1 MRDAIQQTLDELA
14 AKSDSRVSVFEIQIK
29 ELEEGKLS
37 LSGRLLDED
46 QLAGLKEAFASRF
59 PDLSLDTASI
69 KILYHP
75 NNLRLHVATNITGL
89 YEAPTFSVPLASELL
104 YGWELD
110 VLEEKDS
117 WVFTRQTDGY
127 LGWAYR
133 PYLVEGYASKA
144 THLVIAP
151 SIELH
156 TQPDASCPILTRLVS
171 GTGVIVDEISNGW
184 ARVAA
189 NKTGWMPAH
198 YLRAIADLSQTLEAR
213 RAMLKEDSARMIGA
227 PYLWGG
233 ISGNGIDCSGFTSLL
248 HRWIGIQIPRDA
260 DMQHAAAKP
269 VEPPFEVG
277 DLFFLA
283 EGDDD
288 HQHVTHVG
296 MSLGGWMMIHS
307 TRPNNGVYIENLEN
321 HPRRKALRSVGS
333 FLP

>member
-1 MRDAIQQTLDELA
+1 MRDAIQQILDELA
-14 AKSDSRVSVFEIQIK
+14 AKSDSRVSVFDIQIK
-29 ELEEGKLS
+29 ELDQGKLS
-37 LSGRLLDED
+37 LIGRLLDEE
-46 QLAGLKEAFASRF
+46 QLAALKEAFSPRF

-69 KILYHP
+69 EILYHP
-75 NNLRLHVATNITGL
+75 NNPRLHVSTNITGL
-89 YEAPTFSVPLASELL
+89 YDAPTFSVPLTSELL

-110 VLEEKDS
+110 VLEEKDL
-117 WVFTRQTDGY
+117 WAFIRQSDGY
-127 LGWAYR
+127 LGWSYR
-133 PYLVEGYASKA
+133 LYLAEGYASKA

-151 SIELH
+151 SIELR
-156 TQPDASCPILTRLVS
+156 TEPDVNCSILTRLVS
-171 GTGVIVDEISNGW
+171 GTGVSVEETSNGW

-198 YLRAIADLSQTLEAR
+198 SLRAIVDLPQTLQAR
-213 RAMLKEDSARMIGA
+213 RAALQEDSARMIGT

-260 DMQHAAAKP
+260 DMQYTAAKP

-283 EGDDD
+283 EGDD

-296 MSLGGWMMIHS
+296 MSLGGWTMIHS
-307 TRPNNGVYIENLEN
+307 TRVNNGVYVEDLEN

-333 FLP
+333 FLR

>member
-1 MRDAIQQTLDELA
+1 MQQTLDELA

-29 ELEEGKLS
+29 DLDHGTLS
-37 LSGRLLDED
+37 LSGRLLNEA
-46 QLAGLKEAFASRF
+46 QLTVLKEAFSRRF

-69 KILYHP
+69 NILLHSDVP
-75 NNLRLHVATNITGL
+75 HLHVGTNITGL
-89 YEAPTFSVPLASELL
+89 YEKPSFSVPLASELL
-104 YGWELD
+104 YGWELE

-133 PYLVEGYASKA
+133 PYLADGYAPKA
-144 THLVIAP
+144 THLVLAP
-151 SIELH
+151 SVELRVE
-156 TQPDASCPILTRLVS
+156 PEVNSPISTRVVS
-171 GTGVIVDEISNGW
+171 GTGVTVIETSNGW

-189 NKTGWMPAH
+189 NQTGWMPAH
-198 YLRAIADLSQTLEAR
+198 LLRAMTDLPRSVEAR
-213 RAMLKEDSARMIGA
+213 RATLVEDSARMIGA

-233 ISGNGIDCSGFTSLL
+233 LSGNGIDCSGFTYLL

-283 EGDDD
+283 EGDDYR
-288 HQHVTHVG
+288 HVTHVG
-296 MSLGGWMMIHS
+296 MSLGGWTMIHS
-307 TRPNNGVYIENLEN
+307 TRLNNGVYVEDLEN
-321 HPRRKALRSVGS
+321 HPRRKALLSAGS
-333 FLP
+333 FIR